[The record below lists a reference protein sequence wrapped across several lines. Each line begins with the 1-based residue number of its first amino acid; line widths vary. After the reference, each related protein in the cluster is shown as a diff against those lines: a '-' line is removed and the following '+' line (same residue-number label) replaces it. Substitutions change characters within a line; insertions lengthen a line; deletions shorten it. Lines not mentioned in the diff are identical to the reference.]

1 MPALEPYQKLEEE
14 FGKWAGVENVVAVSS
29 GTAALHLALEALR
42 LPTGSECLCPDFTMV
57 ACARAIVMAG
67 LVPVFVDCG
76 PDLLIDKQFAGAAIT
91 DETSAIMFVNI
102 YGRLCD
108 MTHFAVLSQKH
119 GIAVVEDCAESHG
132 ANHVTTW
139 KPHARAWSFF
149 KNKIIAGEE
158 GGAVAFRDPLDA
170 ILARQ
175 LRSLGFTDAHDFN
188 HIPRGHNYRLANTAA
203 TLILHSLERVE
214 SNIQKRREIEGWY
227 DSLCPEEWKMP
238 PRAVPWVFDLR
249 LPGMD
254 HPQQNEIV
262 KRLQAA
268 GIAARHAFRPM
279 SSQEEFKSCRLIG
292 NGVAAKA
299 AREVIYLPISPGA
312 TTRESVQLAFDVL
325 ARS

>member
-1 MPALEPYQKLEEE
+1 VPSLEPYQRLEEE
-14 FGKWAGVENVVAVSS
+14 FGKWAGCENVVAVSS

-42 LPTGSECLCPDFTMV
+42 LPPGSEVLLGDFNMV
-57 ACARAIVMAG
+57 ACARAVAMAG
-67 LVPVFVDCG
+67 LVPVFIDCG
-76 PDLLIDKQFAGAAIT
+76 HDLLIDKQFAGAAIT
-91 DETSAIMFVNI
+91 DNTSAVMLVNI

-108 MTHFAVLSQKH
+108 LTHFALLSQKH

-139 KPHARAWSFF
+139 KPHARAWSFYR
-149 KNKIIAGEE
+149 NKVVAGEE

-188 HIPRGHNYRLANTAA
+188 HVPRGHNYRLANTAA
-203 TLILHSLERVE
+203 TLILHSLERAE
-214 SNIQKRREIEGWY
+214 ANIRKRSEIEGWY
-227 DSLCPEEWKMP
+227 DALCPQEWKMP
-238 PRAVPWVFDLR
+238 PRAAKWVYDLR

-268 GIAARHAFRPM
+268 GIQARHGFKTM
-279 SSQEEFKSCRLIG
+279 SSQPEFKDCRLVG
-292 NGVAAKA
+292 NGAAYRA

-312 TTRESVQLAFDVL
+312 TTKESVQLAFNVL